1 MTLAII
7 FDLDGTLIDTPRG
20 IVESFTVALQTMGLE
35 SIDPLAIRATIGLP
49 LDVAFSNLLS
59 VERDHQS
66 VQQSIVLYQ
75 TSFRDIVLPK
85 AKDLIF
91 PGVAK
96 GLEVL
101 KSKGLLLAV
110 ATSKVSKSAEAL
122 LKAAG
127 LWDYFD
133 FVICADHVKN
143 PKPHPEMGLLVM
155 QKLGV
160 LPEHSIMV
168 GDTTHDIF
176 MANDSGMRSIAVSY
190 GIHSID
196 KLNVAFTTWIA
207 H

>member
-101 KSKGLLLAV
+101 KSKGKFL
-110 ATSKVSKSAEAL
+110 KV
-122 LKAAG
+122 LK
-127 LWDYFD
+127 L
-133 FVICADHVKN
+133 C
-143 PKPHPEMGLLVM
+143 L
-155 QKLGV
+155 KLPV
-160 LPEHSIMV
+160 
-168 GDTTHDIF
+168 
-176 MANDSGMRSIAVSY
+176 Y
-190 GIHSID
+190 GIT
-196 KLNVAFTTWIA
+196 LTLLYVRTM
-207 H
+207 